1 MASGA
6 VRLTSNLCGAITH
19 HLAALRAPES
29 PSKPGRRDYPLRIS
43 LAAGFVLP
51 AALRAICL
59 IDQNIIVAARTDQP
73 VNRLVELSV
82 TRLCRM
88 FTPRLLATHRHRCSP
103 TPMTPILA
111 YHHERDL
118 RPCAWPFWSVPA
130 LPPRFPYEVPFD
142 ARSVAQSASL
152 ADQATLPPFAVI
164 VFPTQI

>member
-6 VRLTSNLCGAITH
+6 VQLTSNLCGAITR

-29 PSKPGRRDYPLRIS
+29 PSKPGRRLRIS

-118 RPCAWPFWSVPA
+118 RRCARPFWSVPA
-130 LPPRFPYEVPFD
+130 LPPLFPYEVPSTLVPSPNPRHSPTKLPFR
-142 ARSVAQSASL
+142 RSL
-152 ADQATLPPFAVI
+152 
-164 VFPTQI
+164 